1 MSIHQTVTN
10 QIIAQL
16 EQGVTPWRK
25 EWRSTLP
32 TNVLTNANYTGVN
45 IPVLW
50 CSALANG
57 FKSSQWGTYN
67 QLQAK
72 GIQVLKGSKA
82 TTAIRPLLKKEKNE
96 TGQTEESKFIG
107 ARAFPLFNLDQTD
120 YIEAEHPTPEITP
133 LISKASDIAEALGVE
148 VNEGEPCYIPSK
160 DSIRMPKFH
169 DFYTYTAYFSTM
181 AHECSHATGHKTR
194 LDRSLSGRFGD
205 DSYAMEELIAELSA
219 AFICAE
225 NNLGYDNNHASYLAS
240 WLKVLRQDP
249 KAIFTVSAQA
259 QKASNYIKE
268 AVKNL
273 NIQREIDAAKA
284 A

>member
-1 MSIHQTVTN
+1 M
-10 QIIAQL
+10 
-16 EQGVTPWRK
+16 
-25 EWRSTLP
+25 
-32 TNVLTNANYTGVN
+32 LTNANYTGVN

-57 FKSSQWGTYN
+57 FKSSRWGTYK
-67 QLQAK
+67 QLQGK

-82 TTAIRPLLKKEKNE
+82 TTGVFFKTLTKE
-96 TGQTEESKFIG
+96 TEQGEDSKFFI
-107 ARAFPLFNLDQTD
+107 ARAFHLFNLDQTD
-120 YIEAEHPTPEITP
+120 YIKAEHPTPEITP

-148 VNEGEPCYIPSK
+148 VNEGDPCYIPSK

-225 NNLGYDNNHASYLAS
+225 NNLGYDNNHASYLS
-240 WLKVLRQDP
+240 GWLKVLRQDS
-249 KAIFTVSAQA
+249 KAIFTVSAQD

-268 AVKNL
+268 AVTNL
-273 NIQREIDAAKA
+273 NIQREIDVAKA